1 MKKGGKKN
9 EERSTAQQRI
19 KKGEKRSVIS
29 ISVRQLLIKKGEKK
43 SGIKS

>member
-19 KKGEKRSVIS
+19 KKGEKRS
-29 ISVRQLLIKKGEKK
+29 
-43 SGIKS
+43 GIKS